1 MSFLPRHANHLF
13 SIDQIVVRH
22 YVDHVRMF
30 VPVGDS
36 NILKHPAI
44 VWSSSSLQHELSSTR
59 SFPIFLAMS
68 SVDGIFAALFA
79 YTIWGLSPLYWRM
92 LTHVSADQLV
102 MHRIVWSCVLVATL
116 LMYTCRWHNFKAHSV
131 TWDNVSLHAT
141 SALFIGTNWTLF
153 VRAANAGYI
162 VQTSLGGYIL
172 PLVTVLLGVVVLG
185 EKLRPLQWVA
195 IGIAAL
201 GVLIVSIGYGVVPW
215 ISFALATTE
224 GIYSLLKKKATLGPL
239 DGVMIETGALF
250 LPSLGYLAATE
261 THGHGAFGH
270 ESIGTTLLLLG
281 AGVMATS
288 TLVSFGYAVQRI
300 PLTLIGVL
308 RYVTPTIQVCLAV
321 FFYHE
326 HFSTVNLCGF
336 VLLWSGLVLF
346 TQQSYTAQLKT
357 LEDITTMRDMDE
369 HEMELLID
377 LEEEKKS
384 LLDQNHAA
392 NYHHRHHGTN
402 AKSLAMYNSI

>member
-1 MSFLPRHANHLF
+1 
-13 SIDQIVVRH
+13 
-22 YVDHVRMF
+22 
-30 VPVGDS
+30 
-36 NILKHPAI
+36 
-44 VWSSSSLQHELSSTR
+44 
-59 SFPIFLAMS
+59 
-68 SVDGIFAALFA
+68 
-79 YTIWGLSPLYWRM
+79 
-92 LTHVSADQLV
+92 
-102 MHRIVWSCVLVATL
+102 
-116 LMYTCRWHNFKAHSV
+116 
-131 TWDNVSLHAT
+131 
-141 SALFIGTNWTLF
+141 
-153 VRAANAGYI
+153 AANAGYI

-326 HFSTVNLCGF
+326 PFSTVNLCGF
-336 VLLWSGLVLF
+336 VLLWIALTLF
-346 TQQSYTAQLKT
+346 SYQSYVAHCEASPKTVQVLLLPIYQTKSSYNTMQVNDAKVVYVAQERFIYSPRSQPMARCL
-357 LEDITTMRDMDE
+357 
-369 HEMELLID
+369 
-377 LEEEKKS
+377 
-384 LLDQNHAA
+384 
-392 NYHHRHHGTN
+392 
-402 AKSLAMYNSI
+402 